1 MKKIFSSIILIFS
14 IVLLSIFFTIL
25 VSENSNIVSYLYK
38 DRIVKEV
45 ENKISLNVN
54 FNDLRVKWEGL
65 NPQLIFNDLSLYSK
79 KDNSI
84 ILKSDS
90 FTVDF
95 DSFDS
100 MRKQRLVIKEVDFI
114 KTDLNI
120 VINDNKLILNEID
133 ISELFNV
140 KKNNIMTQTRIRIS
154 QSKLFLNYLSNEFS
168 FDNISVVLFKKRD
181 SYKIFSTFTHNDDKQ
196 LIHVA
201 ADLKHEEKN
210 KISGSFFSQGVN
222 ISVNN
227 YFKDKNLKLEGTDIN
242 YEVWLELDKNKI
254 TNLSGSMN
262 LEELNVFRNDK
273 KNPLI
278 FSQSSFNY
286 EYLMDN
292 QKRYI
297 NIQELK
303 TNINKKAYSN
313 NEISLKFVNNNFEDI
328 YIKEIN
334 LGTVKDII
342 TKTNLKFNRKLKQIL
357 SKLMDA
363 TFANIYISDLNNSKK
378 FNYSLE
384 FKNLDSVLM
393 DEYYVNNL
401 DGYIFGDTVKSYV
414 RISSKDVI
422 FEGKNDYR
430 QKYNSLDANVLI
442 NVKNEGYQIKTDSIN
457 LADEV
462 EIKLDGFFG
471 PKNYQYRLKASGS
484 LDTLL
489 DDKFFPNI
497 YKNVIS
503 QSKLDSSY
511 AIEYNELRNDKNK
524 YYFGKVIFSD
534 FIFKSEEY
542 TIFGSSDNITVNF
555 LNNYIISKP
564 TKFKLN
570 NDNFDFRIFTTKQN
584 NILEYTLQ
592 GIGNIS
598 TKSIKK
604 TNLFGKL
611 DYLDGNALSEL
622 SLKFMKSGDNTNILM
637 ILKSD
642 MKGMSLDLF
651 EPFAKKADEKKNLF
665 VKYNITNNKK
675 RYVDLTY
682 ENYDMRLYYQKGDA
696 YLNVS
701 SPSLQGSIIIPA
713 ENTRENRLYAKLQYF
728 NMNDFQGS
736 ADPSI
741 YPHMEI
747 LINRARI
754 GNAIFNN
761 MKLSSFKSRDGMTL
775 DQLSFQNK
783 NLSMN
788 ASGKWVNIS
797 GNQITFFDGN
807 FSSSDFGKS
816 LKELGY
822 GDIIKRGKL
831 SSRMIGQWKGSPD
844 LFSLENFAGN
854 VKVSMTNGEFLQIQK
869 ETKVIGQLLG
879 LFSIASLQKR
889 LSLDFSDFFSS
900 GLSFDKMSGE
910 FLFDKS
916 IASVDNLKLSGTF
929 GEMNISGTSNITQ
942 KTHDQKLTYIPDL
955 SSMSLISGT
964 LLGGPIGAVASIFYD
979 KVLKEIGIDTN
990 ELAAVEYTIKGSWK
1004 NPEIN
1009 LVETFKPIK
1018 N

>member
-1 MKKIFSSIILIFS
+1 MKKIISSIIFIFS
-14 IVLLSIFFTIL
+14 IALLSIFITIL

-38 DRIVKEV
+38 DKIVKEV
-45 ENKISLNVN
+45 EDKISLNVN

-65 NPQLIFNDLSLYSK
+65 NPQLIFDDLSLYSK
-79 KDNSI
+79 KDNSV

-100 MRKQRLVIKEVDFI
+100 IRKQRLVIKEVDFI

-120 VINDNKLILNEID
+120 IINDNKFILNEID
-133 ISELFNV
+133 LSELLGV
-140 KKNNIMTQTRIRIS
+140 KKNNIMTQTRLRIS
-154 QSKLFLNYLSNEFS
+154 QSKLFLNYLSNEYS

-181 SYKIFSTFTHNDDKQ
+181 NYKIFSTFTHNDDNQ
-196 LIHVA
+196 LVHIA
-201 ADLKHEEKN
+201 ADLKHEEQN

-222 ISVNN
+222 ISANN
-227 YFKDKNLKLEGTDIN
+227 YFRDKNLKLEGTDIN

-262 LEELNVFRNDK
+262 LEKLNVFRNDK
-273 KNPLI
+273 KNPLV
-278 FSQSSFNY
+278 FSKSSFNY
-286 EYLMDN
+286 EYLMDS

-303 TNINKKAYSN
+303 TNINKKVYSN
-313 NEISLKFVNNNFEDI
+313 NEISLKFINNNLEDI
-328 YIKEIN
+328 FIKEIN
-334 LGTVKDII
+334 LDTVKDII
-342 TKTNLKFNRKLKQIL
+342 IKTNLKFNRNLNQAL
-357 SKLMDA
+357 SNFMDA
-363 TFANIYISDLNNSKK
+363 NFSNIYISDLNNSKK

-384 FKNLDSVLM
+384 FKNLDAALV

-401 DGYIFGDTVKSYV
+401 DGHLFGDAVRSYV

-422 FEGKNDYR
+422 FGGKNDYR

-442 NVKNEGYQIKTDSIN
+442 NEENDGYQIKTDTIN
-457 LADEV
+457 LADV
-462 EIKLDGFFG
+462 VKIKLDGYFG
-471 PKNYQYRLKASGS
+471 PKNHRYRIKASGS

-489 DDKFFPNI
+489 QDNFFPNI
-497 YKNVIS
+497 YEDVIR
-503 QSKLDSSY
+503 QSKLNSRY
-511 AIEYNELRNDKNK
+511 VIEYNELRNDKNK
-524 YYFGKVIFSD
+524 YNFGKVIFSD
-534 FIFKSEEY
+534 FIYKSEEY
-542 TIFGSSDNITVNF
+542 AIFGSSDNITVNF

-564 TKFKLN
+564 SKLKLN
-570 NDNFDFRIFTTKQN
+570 QDNFNFRVFTTKQN
-584 NILEYTLQ
+584 NVLEYTLQ

-598 TKSIKK
+598 TKSLKE
-604 TNLFGKL
+604 TNLFGNL
-611 DYLDGNALSEL
+611 DYLDGSALSKL
-622 SLKFMKSGDNTNILM
+622 SLKFMKSGNSTNVTM

-651 EPFAKKADEKKNLF
+651 EPFAKRADDKKNLF

-675 RYVDLTY
+675 RYVDITF
-682 ENYDMRLYYQKGDA
+682 EDYDMRLYYQKGDA

-713 ENTRENRLYAKLQYF
+713 ETTQENRLFAKLQYF

-747 LINRARI
+747 SINRVRI
-754 GNAIFNN
+754 GNSIFNN
-761 MKLSSFKSRDGMTL
+761 MKLSSFRSRDGMTL

-788 ASGKWVNIS
+788 ASGKWVNVS

-807 FSSSDFGKS
+807 FSSSNFGKS

-831 SSRMIGQWKGSPD
+831 NSRMIGQWKGSPD
-844 LFSLENFAGN
+844 LFSLENFAGSIT
-854 VKVSMTNGEFLQIQK
+854 VSMTDGEFLQIQK

-900 GLSFDKMSGE
+900 GLSFDKMNGE
-910 FLFDKS
+910 FLFEKS
-916 IASVDNLKLSGTF
+916 IASVNNLNLSGTF
-929 GEMNISGTSNITQ
+929 GEMNISGTSNIKQ
-942 KTHDQKLTYIPDL
+942 QTHDQKLTYIPDL